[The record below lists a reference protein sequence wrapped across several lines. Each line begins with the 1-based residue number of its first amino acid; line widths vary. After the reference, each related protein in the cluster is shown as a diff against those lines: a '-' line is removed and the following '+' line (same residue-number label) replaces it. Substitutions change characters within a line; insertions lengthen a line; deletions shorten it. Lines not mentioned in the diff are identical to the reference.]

1 MWSVLCW
8 LVLIWCALKKIDL
21 GYATC
26 VCSMLDVKRQ
36 THYIFVCKKTQRL
49 DCLYCHILFRLECF
63 VIFVFVI
70 SVFSQWINR
79 FAWSFLNLCTEW
91 FNFNPEKATRQ
102 RFWVEALLILR
113 HVIQFELIGSEPTLS
128 ICQFL
133 FYLTSTNV
141 QFFLLV
147 YRSTCM
153 LIFLC
158 GQCHILSV
166 VLHVSVLYMF
176 T

>member
-1 MWSVLCW
+1 MCIKKNWPGLCY
-8 LVLIWCALKKIDL
+8 LCL
-21 GYATC
+21 
-26 VCSMLDVKRQ
+26 LDVKRQ
-36 THYIFVCKKTQRL
+36 TRYIFVCKKTQRL
-49 DCLYCHILFRLECF
+49 DCLDCHILFRLECF

-141 QFFLLV
+141 QFF
-147 YRSTCM
+147 YWSTCM